1 MTMPLLLLSFLRF
14 AARTPWSTAAA
25 LLGLSLGVVSTVAV
39 HCIGLAISESLR
51 DRTPPHLRSVTHV
64 AQREGATMADYFAL
78 RRQWRRGALPQVAFA
93 TPIVQ
98 GQLVV
103 EQPQRVRYQ
112 VIGGDWYG
120 PGSAAAL
127 QRAGGAFTRNGV
139 VVDASTGLA
148 VDEVFALGGE
158 SWTVVVVVDAGLRNA
173 LFLDYGDAL
182 AVLDRPATHLS
193 FVALGLR
200 DPFAGV
206 KEVAERLL
214 PGWSAGLPLEA
225 TELAGWQMRPVESL
239 RPEQRFSQA
248 ALFNFA
254 VLGLLA
260 LLIAWFLIFQACVL
274 WLRRLD
280 ALLTRLWVLGCSRAA
295 LRGCFL
301 LFVAGLGVLAILVGL
316 AGGYGLASWLVRMST
331 LGVAA
336 LPEIT
341 LSAIV
346 VGKAMFS
353 GLAVALAGA
362 GFALLRRRRFGGDA
376 GPELTRPSW
385 PAAALG
391 GALLAI
397 ALFFDG
403 LGLLGGL
410 GAVAAL
416 GLIALAL
423 VAPAL
428 RLARH
433 GLRQARPAGYR
444 GLLLRLGVRE
454 AAWFERDLGV
464 ALGALVL
471 AAGVSIGIGLM
482 VASFAQDFQ
491 RMLKQRLS
499 HEFYLSGGNAPAH
512 LGRLARALQA
522 NFPAAA
528 VQPYG
533 ALSTRLGG
541 QTLQVGYTRFSQAEA
556 ARYGYTGALAA
567 DEAMA
572 NERLLAAIG
581 LQVGDLIRWGGA
593 PLRIVHAFP
602 GFGDAKPRLLLDVAG
617 GEARFGALTYDRIS
631 VSGIAGAALEN
642 WLARNAPDVEVVARS
657 ALRSRALEVFQRS
670 FAITRA
676 LTLLAL
682 IVAVVGL
689 YNALLALR
697 LNQRAGVRLLRA
709 LGLSAGEQ
717 RWLSTVRGAALGA
730 IAMALA
736 LPLGL
741 GMGWLLCE
749 LVNPRAFGWR
759 IELSMAPSG
768 WLPPVLFGFAA
779 ALLASLLPAPKEG
792 LGLGPW
798 AQLS

>member
-1 MTMPLLLLSFLRF
+1 MPLLLLSFLRF
-14 AARTPWSTAAA
+14 AARTPWSASTA
-25 LLGLSLGVVSTVAV
+25 LLGLSLGVASTVAV

-51 DRTPPHLRSVTHV
+51 DRAPPHLRSVTHV
-64 AQREGATMADYFAL
+64 AQREGASMADYFAL
-78 RRQWRRGALPQVAFA
+78 RRQWRRGALPQIAFA

-103 EQPQRVRYQ
+103 ERPQRVRYQ

-120 PGSAAAL
+120 SGSAAAL
-127 QRAGGAFTRNGV
+127 RQGGGAFLRNGV
-139 VVDASTGLA
+139 VVDASTGLS
-148 VDEVFALGGE
+148 VDEVLALGGE
-158 SWTVVVVVDAGLRNA
+158 SWTVVAVVDAGLRNA

-182 AVLDRPATHLS
+182 AVLNRPATHLS
-193 FVALGLR
+193 FVALGLK

-214 PGWSAGLPLEA
+214 PGWSAGAPLEA
-225 TELAGWQMRPVESL
+225 TELAGWRVRPVEAL

-254 VLGLLA
+254 VLGLVA
-260 LLIAWFLIFQACVL
+260 LFIAWFLIFQACVL

-280 ALLTRLWVLGCSRAA
+280 VLLARLWMLGCSRAA

-301 LFVAGLGVLAILVGL
+301 LFVAGMGVLAILVGL

-331 LGVAA
+331 LGIAA
-336 LPEIT
+336 LPEIA
-341 LSAIV
+341 LSAVV
-346 VGKAMFS
+346 VGKAFFS

-362 GFALLRRRRFGGDA
+362 GFAWARRSGFGGDA
-376 GPELTRPSW
+376 GPELTQPSW
-385 PAAALG
+385 AIVALG

-416 GLIALAL
+416 GLVALAL

-428 RLARH
+428 RLVRR
-433 GLRQARPAGYR
+433 GLRRARPTGQA
-444 GLLLRLGVRE
+444 GLLLRLGMRE
-454 AAWFERDLGV
+454 AAWFERDIGV

-482 VASFAQDFQ
+482 VASFEQDFQ

-499 HEFYLSGGNAPAH
+499 HEFYLTAGNAPSH
-512 LGRLARALQA
+512 LGPLARALQA
-522 NFPAAA
+522 DFPAAM

-533 ALSTRLGG
+533 ALSARLRG
-541 QTLQVGYTRFSQAEA
+541 QTLEVGYTRFSQAEA
-556 ARYGYTGALAA
+556 ARYGYADALAA

-572 NERLLAAIG
+572 SERLLAAAG
-581 LQVGDLIRWGGA
+581 LQVGDLIRWRGA

-602 GFGDAKPRLLLDVAG
+602 GFGDAAPRLLLDAAG
-617 GEARFGALTYDRIS
+617 GEARFGALSYDRIS

-642 WLARNAPDVEVVARS
+642 WLAQNAPDVQVVARS

-670 FAITRA
+670 FAITHA
-676 LTLLAL
+676 LALLAL

-697 LNQRAGVRLLRA
+697 LNQRASERLLRA

-717 RWLSTVRGAALGA
+717 RWLATVRGVALGA
-730 IAMALA
+730 IAVALA

-741 GMGWLLCE
+741 GMGFLLCD

-759 IELSMAPSG
+759 IELSLAPAG

-779 ALLASLLPAPKEG
+779 ALLASLLPAPKER
-792 LGLGPW
+792 LGLGSW
-798 AQLS
+798 AQQS